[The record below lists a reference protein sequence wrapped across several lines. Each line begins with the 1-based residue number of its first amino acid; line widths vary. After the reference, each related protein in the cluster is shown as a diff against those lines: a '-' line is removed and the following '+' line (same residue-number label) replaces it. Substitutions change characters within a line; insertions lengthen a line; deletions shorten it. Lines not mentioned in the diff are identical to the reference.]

1 MPTGSKNSYDEV
13 PYSEGCFHVSHP
25 DHLAVLALVH
35 GVPAPDV
42 ERCRVLELGCAR
54 GGNLLPM
61 ALELPDASFLGVDLS
76 ERQIGEARK
85 TASLLGLSNVDLRA
99 MSLTEIDES
108 FGTFDFI
115 VCHGVY
121 SWVPDGVREKILAI
135 CSENL
140 APNGLAFVSYN
151 TYPGWHERG
160 MVRELMLFHSR
171 KATAVAGR
179 IEKARAFP
187 TELAGVLT
195 NASSPYA
202 SILRKEGELLRGSE
216 EAYFF
221 HDFLE
226 DDNQPT
232 YVHEF
237 LNRAGRHGLEFL
249 AEASKPGLMSS
260 LTESAR
266 KAISSWA
273 DDTVSREQY
282 LDFVSNR
289 SFRRTVLRRAG
300 GPPAVEPAPE
310 VVERLRV
317 SSALKRVDETAVV
330 TDDSTVEFAQPGD
343 SGSIRTNNPFV
354 KAALQTL
361 FEERPAA
368 LGFED
373 LWTKVRERLFEGG
386 KPLPAPEEEG
396 RKSVRAALLQLSLS
410 DLAELHVR
418 PPNPATEVSQ
428 RPVSS
433 PLARLQAAR
442 VARVTNLR
450 RRSVDLTEF
459 ERDVLLLLDGTR
471 DLEAVLEVLV
481 GRVLS
486 GGVQLKREGK
496 AMRDPRAIR
505 KAFAGEVGA
514 VVRHFATSALLER

>member
-1 MPTGSKNSYDEV
+1 MPTESRSSYDEV
-13 PYSEGCFHVSHP
+13 PYSESCFHVSHP
-25 DHLAVLALVH
+25 DHLAALALVH
-35 GVPAPDV
+35 GVPAPPI

-61 ALELPDASFLGVDLS
+61 ALELPEASFLGVDLS

-85 TASLLGLSNVDLRA
+85 IAVKLGLSNVDLRA
-99 MSLTEIDES
+99 MSLSGIDAS
-108 FGTFDFI
+108 FGTFDYI

-121 SWVPDGVREKILAI
+121 SWVPDEIREMILAI
-135 CSENL
+135 CSDNL
-140 APNGLAFVSYN
+140 APNGLAYVSYN

-160 MVRELMLFHSR
+160 MVRELMLYHSR
-171 KATAVAGR
+171 KATAAAGQ

-187 TELAGVLT
+187 TQLAGVLT

-202 SILRKEGELLRGSE
+202 SVLRKEGELLRAAG
-216 EAYFF
+216 EAYIF
-221 HDFLE
+221 HDYLE
-226 DDNQPT
+226 VDNQPT

-237 LNRAGRHGLEFL
+237 LTRAGRHGLEFL
-249 AEASKPGLMSS
+249 AEASKPGLRSG

-266 KAISSWA
+266 QAISTWA

-282 LDFVSNR
+282 LDFVCNR
-289 SFRRTVLRRAG
+289 TFRRTVLRRAG
-300 GPPAVEPAPE
+300 GPPAAEPAPE
-310 VVERLRV
+310 VVERLWV
-317 SSALKRVDETAVV
+317 ASALKLVAEAAVV

-373 LWTKVRERLFEGG
+373 LWAKVRERLVETW
-386 KPLPAPEEEG
+386 KPLPATEERG
-396 RKSVRAALLQLSLS
+396 RESVRAALLQLALS

-418 PPNPATEVSQ
+418 PPKPATKVSQ

-433 PLARLQAAR
+433 PLARLQAAN

-450 RRSVDLTEF
+450 RRSVDLTDF
-459 ERDVLLLLDGTR
+459 ERAVLLLLDGTR
-471 DLEAVLEVLV
+471 DLDAVLEALV
-481 GRVLS
+481 GQVLS
-486 GGVQLKREGK
+486 GGFQLRREGK

-514 VVRHFATSALLER
+514 VVRRFATSALLER